1 MATWWTVVV
10 VILLLGVGLMVYFA
24 RNKGAD
30 PQATEGLKAAKV
42 TRIVALLV
50 AMTFAVGG
58 LSTSFATL
66 WGPDVTVQ
74 LPVEQ
79 FWPAIP
85 AGVDLQTP
93 LATVVAGGFTQAT
106 VSVNGLDTPARLW
119 LAGAALLQ
127 ALVGVTAGLIIARL
141 CTAVLQRTLFGPQLI
156 RGLRQVAGV
165 VLLGGLGWQACQIV
179 GGTLASEQVLG
190 ATSWSI
196 DQATVG
202 ADWTDLHQ
210 IMGLPSVVTSWEVN
224 FWPIGGALAIFVL
237 AELFRQ
243 GNKVQKEVAGLI

>member
-1 MATWWTVVV
+1 
-10 VILLLGVGLMVYFA
+10 VGSMIYLA
-24 RNKGAD
+24 KKRGAD
-30 PQATEGLKAAKV
+30 PEATEGHKVAKV

-50 AMTFAVGG
+50 AATCAFGG
-58 LSTSFATL
+58 LSNTFATL

-74 LPVEQ
+74 LPVTQ

-85 AGVDLQTP
+85 AGVDIQTP
-93 LATVVAGGFTQAT
+93 LATVVAGGFTQAA
-106 VSVNGLDTPARLW
+106 VSVNGLDTFARLW

-127 ALVGVTAGLIIARL
+127 ALVGVTVGLIIARL
-141 CTAVLQRTLFGPQLI
+141 CMAVLNKTLFGAKLI
-156 RGLRQVAGV
+156 RGIRQVAGV

-179 GGTLASEQVLG
+179 GGTLASQQVLG
-190 ATSWSI
+190 ASGWSI

-202 ADWTDLHQ
+202 AGWSDLHQ

-224 FWPIGGALAIFVL
+224 FWPVGVALAIFVL

-243 GNKVQKEVAGLI
+243 GSKVQQEVAGLV